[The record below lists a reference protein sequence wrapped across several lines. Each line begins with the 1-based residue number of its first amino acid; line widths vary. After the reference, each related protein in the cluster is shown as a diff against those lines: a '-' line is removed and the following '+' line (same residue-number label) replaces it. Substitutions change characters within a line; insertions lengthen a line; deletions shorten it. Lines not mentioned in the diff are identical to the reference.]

1 VKNFRPGGVNY
12 EEQSESYAAARSL
25 SQRAV
30 EAWGE
35 AITRWLAPLQPS
47 LVLDLGSGTG
57 RFSPLIASRLGCG
70 VVGVEPSDGM
80 RETAMKEATHP
91 RVRYV
96 AGDALNIP
104 LDDGSCDA
112 AWLGYMVHHVPDRV
126 RCAQELSRLL
136 RAGAIVLV
144 AGACT
149 EKRKEISLFRYF
161 PAALRIVDQ
170 FPLETE
176 ISASFAEGGLEH
188 VATES
193 VVIESAPS
201 LAVAA
206 TRTALRADTT
216 LRLISDEEYAEGQRA
231 LEEAAAREAEPQPI
245 LDSIDLLVYRRS

>member
-1 VKNFRPGGVNY
+1 VASFKAGDVDY
-12 EEQSESYAAARSL
+12 EEQAASYASARSL
-25 SQRAV
+25 SRPA
-30 EAWGE
+30 EETWGE
-35 AITRWLAPLQPS
+35 AMARWLGPLRPS

-57 RFSPLIASRLGCG
+57 RFSRLLAESLSCN
-70 VVGVEPSDGM
+70 VVGVEPSNGM
-80 RETAMKEATHP
+80 RETAISEAAHR

-96 AGDALNIP
+96 AGDAENIP

-112 AWLGYMVHHVPDRV
+112 AWLGYMIHHVPDRV

-136 RAGAIVLV
+136 RAGGIVLV

-149 EKRKEISLFRYF
+149 EKRREISLFRYF